1 MANAGVDTGANT
13 RCRAA
18 AAMRLIALQIPPRGG
33 GYAHL
38 LRRQRS
44 GVRRPRHRL
53 RYSLGVIPVTRRN
66 VVVK

>member
-13 RCRAA
+13 RCRGGVRHEAHSTTDPAA
-18 AAMRLIALQIPPRGG
+18 GAAVTRIS
-33 GYAHL
+33 YVDT
-38 LRRQRS
+38 LRRS
-44 GVRRPRHRL
+44 PASHRL